1 MGREKQE
8 TEDAAIL
15 RARRHAEAM
24 IARLVKIAEA
34 DPPTHVSV
42 KAAEVLLKISQ
53 EKTEEERD
61 PVRRFWRG

>member
-1 MGREKQE
+1 
-8 TEDAAIL
+8 
-15 RARRHAEAM
+15 M